1 MNKLKLILE
10 NINLRN
16 LDKAQN
22 LCDEYDKEE
31 IKNKHILYNFKGVI
45 YSLKND
51 LNLAES
57 SFLRSHLINKDFED
71 PIKNLYLINLKKNNL
86 EKVIEF
92 ALKLYDLNNFNDL
105 YVYQLAYAYEI
116 NNNNELALKFYRKC
130 IDLDNINKI
139 KALNNIGSIYLK
151 NNRPKVALK
160 YFIEAYNLNK
170 NDKVIINNLFLNYVN
185 LKDKKKSSEFF
196 LKAEAKDEKYIE
208 FLFNKAEYLILNEN
222 FNEAIKILNENK
234 DILKFQ
240 LVLIKL
246 YFNMGKEKN
255 ALELLN
261 NAKRKLKNNV
271 NFYNFIGLRS
281 LMEGNFEDGWK
292 YYEYRGSKLTN
303 VFNNTKEWNGEDLK
317 DKNIIVFSEQG
328 LGDTIQFSKYILS
341 LIEIS
346 KSVSFVVSNSIY
358 SLFNSNIKNFNL
370 LTKETLES
378 EVYDFKITLG
388 SLIKFFYKKKY
399 DNKNILIKKNI
410 TQISEWN
417 NKIDSSKPNVG
428 LVWSGSF
435 HGPNQPLRSL
445 PLDNLDKVLS
455 LDINFYCL
463 QNEVWDRDKEFFKK
477 SKIRDFGKYN
487 LEEIASIIENLDLTI
502 SVDTSLLHLSCSLN
516 KETWGIFNI
525 YPDWRWGEF
534 NKINPYKSLHMM
546 KQKKFNQWKDVT
558 DEIYQKLKSKFNLA

>member
-1 MNKLKLILE
+1 M
-10 NINLRN
+10 
-16 LDKAQN
+16 
-22 LCDEYDKEE
+22 
-31 IKNKHILYNFKGVI
+31 
-45 YSLKND
+45 
-51 LNLAES
+51 
-57 SFLRSHLINKDFED
+57 
-71 PIKNLYLINLKKNNL
+71 
-86 EKVIEF
+86 
-92 ALKLYDLNNFNDL
+92 
-105 YVYQLAYAYEI
+105 
-116 NNNNELALKFYRKC
+116 
-130 IDLDNINKI
+130 
-139 KALNNIGSIYLK
+139 
-151 NNRPKVALK
+151 
-160 YFIEAYNLNK
+160 
-170 NDKVIINNLFLNYVN
+170 
-185 LKDKKKSSEFF
+185 
-196 LKAEAKDEKYIE
+196 
-208 FLFNKAEYLILNEN
+208 
-222 FNEAIKILNENK
+222 
-234 DILKFQ
+234 
-240 LVLIKL
+240 
-246 YFNMGKEKN
+246 
-255 ALELLN
+255 
-261 NAKRKLKNNV
+261 
-271 NFYNFIGLRS
+271 
-281 LMEGNFEDGWK
+281 
-292 YYEYRGSKLTN
+292 
-303 VFNNTKEWNGEDLK
+303 
-317 DKNIIVFSEQG
+317 
-328 LGDTIQFSKYILS
+328 
-341 LIEIS
+341 IEIS

-534 NKINPYKSLHMM
+534 NKINPYKSLHMI

>member
-57 SFLRSHLINKDFED
+57 SFLRSHLINNDFED

-196 LKAEAKDEKYIE
+196 LKAKAKDEKYTE
-208 FLFNKAEYLILNEN
+208 FLFNKAEYLILNEQY
-222 FNEAIKILNENK
+222 NEAIKILNENK

-534 NKINPYKSLHMM
+534 NKINPYKSLHMI